1 MERRRASR
9 LDKVEPPATIAAGE
23 RARQLSRQGRD
34 IIDLGQSSPH
44 HITPEHIIEAGVKA
58 LRDGMTNIESPR
70 GLPEFREAMAEKLA
84 RHNGLDVNPGGDVLV
99 TPGSKQGLY
108 YSVNAFIGEGDEVL
122 LIEPTWVSFRQ
133 QAQLSQGIP
142 VAVPLSEEEEYAITM
157 KA

>member
-70 GLPEFREAMAEKLA
+70 GFRNSA
-84 RHNGLDVNPGGDVLV
+84 RRWQKTGQAQRLDVNPGGDVLV
-99 TPGSKQGLY
+99 TPGSKQGFTTP
-108 YSVNAFIGEGDEVL
+108 STPSSARV
-122 LIEPTWVSFRQ
+122 TRSC
-133 QAQLSQGIP
+133 
-142 VAVPLSEEEEYAITM
+142 
-157 KA
+157 